1 MGTVNPEQTPPPKKV
16 RFAATPKTPGT
27 PRTGPGVPESVYRA
41 LLARP
46 PHDPDGLMRDVCAF
60 IEVRVGT
67 EDVSSTF
74 ENLMTRLGATVR
86 RYLGPSV
93 THVVFRE
100 GRVSTRK
107 RALQLGIPIVG
118 PLWVEECLA
127 QDRLASPERFPALVS
142 AAYDCPILSR
152 KIRKP
157 RSWRTKTDSPSPV
170 RRKQRPRLLDLRHN
184 VLLDEAV
191 LSPSTQRLQD
201 IVTKVKAQV
210 PSTILGTLA
219 VPKKSPLSQAFSNS
233 PLATTGH
240 TMRTL
245 KAQEPYTPLS
255 KLATLGQSPLT
266 ELSSGK
272 DHIRSHI
279 SRRSLEDFSTNVC
292 RARACALSRA
302 SWLEG
307 PSIVLTGLEPADR
320 DTVSSIVK
328 ALGGFTTEAEVTD
341 RTTHIICGTVGGKPR
356 RTLSVLFALARGSCW
371 LLPIQWAYQ
380 SLESGRWLDEGA
392 FAFKRPR
399 LAVGKKR
406 KSSGRLVAPAPLLD
420 GQGPFYIGPATAPP
434 PQRIRDLLLLLGA
447 EVSPSYLRCQ
457 IALGDPQRGQWL
469 SQITHLSER
478 WLLDCVSEQQVLP
491 YDNYLLQKP
500 SSSSH

>member
-1 MGTVNPEQTPPPKKV
+1 MGTVNPQQTPPPKKV
-16 RFAATPKTPGT
+16 RFAATPKTPET

-74 ENLMTRLGATVR
+74 ESLMTRLGATVR

-127 QDRLASPERFPALVS
+127 QDRLASPERFPAHVS

-170 RRKQRPRLLDLRHN
+170 RRKQRPRLLDLRRN

-191 LSPSTQRLQD
+191 LSPSTQHLQD
-201 IVTKVKAQV
+201 IVTKVKAHV

-219 VPKKSPLSQAFSNS
+219 TPQKREAFSNF
-233 PLATTGH
+233 PLATPGH
-240 TMRTL
+240 TMCTL
-245 KAQEPYTPLS
+245 KAQEPYTPMS
-255 KLATLGQSPLT
+255 ELAALRQSPLP
-266 ELSSGK
+266 ELSSEK
-272 DHIRSHI
+272 DRYIC
-279 SRRSLEDFSTNVC
+279 RRSLEDFSTNVC

-307 PSIVLTGLEPADR
+307 PNIVLTGLEPVDR
-320 DTVSSIVK
+320 DAVSSIVK
-328 ALGGFTTEAEVTD
+328 ALGGFTTEAEVSD
-341 RTTHIICGTVGGKPR
+341 RTTHIICGTAGGKPR

-392 FAFKRPR
+392 FALSRPR
-399 LAVGKKR
+399 SAVVKKR
-406 KSSGRLVAPAPLLD
+406 KSSGCLLVPAPLLD

-478 WLLDCVSEQQVLP
+478 WLLDCVSEHQVMP

-500 SSSSH
+500 SSSNH